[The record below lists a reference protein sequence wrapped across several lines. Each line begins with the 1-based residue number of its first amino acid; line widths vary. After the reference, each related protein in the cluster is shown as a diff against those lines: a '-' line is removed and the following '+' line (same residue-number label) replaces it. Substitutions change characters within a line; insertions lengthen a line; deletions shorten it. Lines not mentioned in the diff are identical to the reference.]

1 MEDNIIIP
9 QTIDAGEFL
18 YRGVVDSQWDTE
30 HNRPSSATF
39 KDSKGAS
46 VDRDVLFRN
55 KDVCVTALLKSKP
68 FKAICRVK
76 ESDVEGVNAV
86 SKYLPVPG
94 NDFHCEIH
102 GSEQKVT
109 LSGSKTKKLR
119 DLAEVVYTHT
129 ENCIE

>member
-1 MEDNIIIP
+1 MENSIIIP
-9 QTIDAGEFL
+9 QTIDAEEFL

-46 VDRDVLFRN
+46 VDRDVLFRDR
-55 KDVCVTALLKSKP
+55 DVCVSALLKSKP

-76 ESDVEGVNAV
+76 ELEVEGVNAIT
-86 SKYLPVPG
+86 KYLPVPG

-102 GSEQKVT
+102 DSDHKVS
-109 LSGSKTKKLR
+109 LSGSKTTRLR
-119 DLAEVVYTHT
+119 DLADVVYTHS
-129 ENCIE
+129 E